1 MKMKLIETKKLI
13 LLAGITLTLGSSFVN
28 IAFSQQVNPS
38 AQVQKNGNTYP
49 DEFSEL
55 DETPFAKQNIDKNI
69 AKAIELAND
78 KFKKAVELIAK
89 KDKVEAKKLL
99 DSAFE
104 IINKLSN
111 YPKIEENKDVQSLVE
126 KITDCY
132 ELNFASL
139 GELDENS
146 PAVVVRDKFTKD
158 IDKATENSPDIKSL
172 APDQKDAVVV
182 TNPVPSTSLLSYPVG
197 EQEYIQKHIN
207 YLSQT
212 KARKFFEKWME
223 RSTKWFPMMKRIIQE
238 ENMPE
243 EIIYLSMIESGLN
256 ATVVSHASAVGL
268 WQFMMETGRDYNLNK
283 NYSFWKDERRDPE
296 KATRAAMQFLN
307 DLYNNFGDWH
317 LALAAYNCGQGK
329 VQKVI
334 NQSRLKNPSYW
345 DIRKMLPKETSHYV
359 GQYIATA
366 LMAMNPKAYG
376 FNTDTLKFQ
385 DEFKYDIFTLREP
398 TSIKA
403 LNFCVNVGNQNVIRE
418 LNPEIIRSITPP
430 DVTEYNIKIPFGTKQ
445 NFITKFSGLTAEE
458 KQPWITHIVRKKE
471 TLAIL
476 ADRYNV
482 PKNELLAMND
492 IRNIKSKL
500 QIGTQI
506 KIPIDADSYNS
517 INDDYEQKASITE
530 KSKPVSKND
539 DDNSNIIHTV
549 KKGETLFSIARRYGL
564 SVDEIKSL
572 NDITKSTENVKSG
585 QELIIGKNEVK
596 DNFASKAPK
605 KQKTEQIKVVNHKVK
620 RNETLS
626 RIADDYGV
634 TATAIMELNNLKR
647 QKVKTGQ
654 ILKIETVTT
663 KSASKNSD
671 SYAAKTVKVHKV
683 KKGENLSMIAA
694 KYDVSEEDLKEMNPK
709 SISGNTL
716 FSGTKLKI
724 PSNESKGSSSA
735 TEKEVNNVPKFYKVR
750 AGETL
755 YSIANKFGLSVKSIQ
770 SKNKNLSEGGLKSGQ
785 KIKLQ

>member
-1 MKMKLIETKKLI
+1 MKFMEMKKII
-13 LLAGITLTLGSSFVN
+13 IIAGITLTLGASFIN
-28 IAFSQQVNPS
+28 NAYSQLANPATQVIKS
-38 AQVQKNGNTYP
+38 GNTYP

-55 DETPFAKQNIDKNI
+55 DETPFTKQISDKNI
-69 AKAIELAND
+69 SKAIELASERC
-78 KFKKAVELIAK
+78 KRASELLLKKE
-89 KDKVEAKKLL
+89 KVESKKLL
-99 DSAFE
+99 DESFE
-104 IINKLSN
+104 ILNKLSN
-111 YPKIEENKDVQSLVE
+111 YPKIEENNEVKTLVQ
-126 KITDCY
+126 KITDLY
-132 ELNFASL
+132 ELNFSSL
-139 GELDENS
+139 NELDENS

-158 IDKATENSPDIKSL
+158 IDNATENSPDIKSL
-172 APDQKDAVVV
+172 APNQRDAVVV

-223 RSTKWFPMMKRIIQE
+223 RSTKWFPMMKRIIKE
-238 ENMPE
+238 ENMPD

-256 ATVVSHASAVGL
+256 STVVSHASAVGL

-283 NYSFWKDERRDPE
+283 DYSFWKDERRDPE

-334 NQSRLKNPSYW
+334 NQSRLKSPSYW

-359 GQYIATA
+359 GQYIATS

-376 FNTDTLKFQ
+376 INTDTLKFQ
-385 DEFKYDIFTLREP
+385 EEYKYDIFNLREP
-398 TSIKA
+398 ASIKA
-403 LNFCVNVGNQNVIRE
+403 LNFCTNAGNQSIIRE
-418 LNPEIIRSITPP
+418 LNPEIIRSITPL
-430 DVTEYNIKIPFGTKQ
+430 DANEYNLKIPYGTKQ
-445 NFITKFSGLTAEE
+445 NFITKFSSLTAEE
-458 KQPWITHIVRKKE
+458 KQPWITHIVKKKE
-471 TLAIL
+471 TLAII

-500 QIGTQI
+500 QIGIQI

-517 INDDYEQKASITE
+517 INEDYDQKIALAE
-530 KSKPVSKND
+530 KSKPSSKNED
-539 DDNSNIIHTV
+539 ENSNITHTV

-564 SVDEIKSL
+564 SIDEIKSL
-572 NDITKSTENVKSG
+572 NDITKNNENVKSG
-585 QELIIGKNEVK
+585 QELIIGQNEVK
-596 DNFASKAPK
+596 QNIASKTPK
-605 KQKTEQIKVVNHKVK
+605 KQKEEQIKIVSHKVK
-620 RNETLS
+620 KNETLS

-634 TATAIMELNNLKR
+634 TATAIMDLNNLKR
-647 QKVKTGQ
+647 QKVRTGQ
-654 ILKIETVTT
+654 IIKIETLAT
-663 KSASKNSD
+663 KSTSKKND

-683 KKGENLSMIAA
+683 MKGENLSMIAA

-724 PSNESKGSSSA
+724 PNYESKGSSSA
-735 TEKEVNNVPKFYKVR
+735 PEKAVNNVPKLYKVR
-750 AGETL
+750 SGETL

-770 SKNKNLSEGGLKSGQ
+770 IKNKNLSDNNLKSGQ

>member
-1 MKMKLIETKKLI
+1 MKKIEIKKSILI
-13 LLAGITLTLGSSFVN
+13 AGIALTLGTSFIN
-28 IAFSQQVNPS
+28 NAYSQLANQPIK
-38 AQVQKNGNTYP
+38 VQKSGNTYP

-55 DETPFAKQNIDKNI
+55 DETPFTSQNIDKNI
-69 AKAIELAND
+69 AKALELANE
-78 KFKKAVELIAK
+78 KYKKAIELIAK
-89 KDKVEAKKLL
+89 KDKAEAKKLL
-99 DSAFE
+99 DSSFE
-104 IINKLSN
+104 ILNKLSN
-111 YPKIEENKDVQSLVE
+111 YPKISDNKDVQSLVE
-126 KITDCY
+126 KITDTY
-132 ELNFASL
+132 EANFTSLN
-139 GELDENS
+139 ELDENS

-158 IDKATENSPDIKSL
+158 IDKATENSPDIKTL
-172 APDQKDAVVV
+172 APDQRDAVVV

-212 KARKFFEKWME
+212 KAKKFFEKWME
-223 RSTKWFPMMKRIIQE
+223 RSTKWFPMMKRIIAE

-283 NYSFWKDERRDPE
+283 DYSFWKDERRDPE
-296 KATRAAMQFLN
+296 KATRAAMLFLN

-329 VQKVI
+329 VQKTI
-334 NQSRLKNPSYW
+334 NQSKLKNPSYW

-359 GQYIATA
+359 GQYIAAA
-366 LMAMNPKAYG
+366 LIAMNPKAYG
-376 FNTDTLKFQ
+376 CNTDTLKFQ
-385 DEFKYDIFTLREP
+385 DEYKYDIFTLKEP
-398 TSIKA
+398 TSLKA
-403 LNFCVNVGNQNVIRE
+403 LNYCANGGNQNLIKD
-418 LNPEIIRSITPP
+418 LNPEILRSITPP
-430 DVTEYNIKIPFGTKQ
+430 DATEYRLKIPFGSKQ
-445 NFITKFSGLTAEE
+445 DFITKFSGLTIEE
-458 KQPWITHIVRKKE
+458 KQPWITHIVKRKE
-471 TLAIL
+471 TLALL
-476 ADRYNV
+476 AERYNV

-500 QIGTQI
+500 QIGSQI

-517 INDDYEQKASITE
+517 INEDYDQKLAIAE
-530 KSKPVSKND
+530 KSKPTTKIEE
-539 DDNSNIIHTV
+539 DNSNITHTV

-564 SVDEIKSL
+564 SIDEIKNL
-572 NDITKSTENVKSG
+572 NDITKSNENVKFG
-585 QELIIGKNEVK
+585 QELIIGKNEAK
-596 DNFASKAPK
+596 ENFALKAPK
-605 KQKTEQIKVVNHKVK
+605 KQKVEQIKIVSHKVK
-620 RNETLS
+620 KNETLS

-634 TATAIMELNNLKR
+634 TANAIMELNNLKR

-663 KSASKNSD
+663 KTTSKNNN
-671 SYAAKTVKVHKV
+671 SYAAKTTKVHKV

-735 TEKEVNNVPKFYKVR
+735 PEKEVNNVPKFYKVR
-750 AGETL
+750 SGETL

-770 SKNKNLSEGGLKSGQ
+770 SKNKNLDESGLKSGQ